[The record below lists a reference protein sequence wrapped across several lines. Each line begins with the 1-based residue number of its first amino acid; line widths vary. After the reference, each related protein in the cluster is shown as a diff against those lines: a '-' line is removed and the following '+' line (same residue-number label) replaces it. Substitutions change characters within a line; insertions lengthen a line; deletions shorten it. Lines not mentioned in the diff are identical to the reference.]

1 MPGPLPRPSLRLTGV
16 FVLVVAVGLAMSWL
30 VGSSSTDVAEVGSSA
45 PDFTVEII
53 DGGTFTLSEA
63 RGQPVVLNFW
73 ASWCAPCREEIPAIS
88 AYAEANPNVSVV
100 GVAVRDIEENSR
112 RFASEIGAD
121 YPLALGTSEV
131 EDAYPAFGLPYTV
144 IIDENGV
151 VTQIFNGIVDQNVL
165 TDLVG

>member
-1 MPGPLPRPSLRLTGV
+1 M
-16 FVLVVAVGLAMSWL
+16 LVVAVGLAIGWL
-30 VGSSSTDVAEVGSSA
+30 VGSSGSNEVAEVGSPA
-45 PDFTVEII
+45 PDFTVDVI
-53 DGGTFTLSEA
+53 DDGTFTLSEA
-63 RGQPVVLNFW
+63 RGQSVVLNFW
-73 ASWCAPCREEIPAIS
+73 ASWCAPCREEIPDIS
-88 AYAEANPNVSVV
+88 AYADSNPDVAVV

-112 RFASEIGAD
+112 RFADEIGAS

-151 VTQIFNGIVDQNVL
+151 VTQIFNGIVDEDVL

>member
-1 MPGPLPRPSLRLTGV
+1 M
-16 FVLVVAVGLAMSWL
+16 LVVAVGLAIGWL
-30 VGSSSTDVAEVGSSA
+30 VGSSGSNEVAEVGSPA
-45 PDFTVEII
+45 PDFTVDVI
-53 DGGTFTLSEA
+53 DDGTFTLSEA
-63 RGQPVVLNFW
+63 RGQSVVLNFW
-73 ASWCAPCREEIPAIS
+73 ASWCAPCREEIPDIS
-88 AYAEANPNVSVV
+88 AYADSNPDVAVV

-112 RFASEIGAD
+112 RFADEIGAS

-151 VTQIFNGIVDQNVL
+151 VTQIFIGIVDEEVL

>member
-1 MPGPLPRPSLRLTGV
+1 M
-16 FVLVVAVGLAMSWL
+16 LVVAVGLTIGWL
-30 VGSSSTDVAEVGSSA
+30 VGSSDSTEVAVVGSTA
-45 PDFTVEII
+45 PDFTVEVI
-53 DGGTFTLSEA
+53 DNGTFTLSEA

-73 ASWCAPCREEIPAIS
+73 ASWCAPCREEIPDIS
-88 AYAEANPNVSVV
+88 AYADSNPDVAVV

-112 RFASEIGAD
+112 RFADEIGAS

-144 IIDENGV
+144 IIDESGV
-151 VTQIFNGIVDQNVL
+151 VTQIFNGIVDENVL